1 MKEVTSYKIMWI
13 IRIMILKKAIKSIF
27 ILLWYYCI
35 WLQAKSG
42 LIVEDDAR
50 PVAKMLKNSIS
61 TLTKEREERK
71 LLEREIDGV
80 AGMLTSYM

>member
-1 MKEVTSYKIMWI
+1 
-13 IRIMILKKAIKSIF
+13 
-27 ILLWYYCI
+27 
-35 WLQAKSG
+35 
-42 LIVEDDAR
+42 VEDDAR